1 MKWGNR
7 IVFIFLLL
15 ISGGGFYFSVRYGI
29 GSIAHPG
36 PGFFPLLSSLLMGL
50 FSLALLIVFH
60 SEGERLWF
68 ELKWQRVIYVSG
80 VMLFYGLSVEK
91 LGFLLS
97 NFIALVLLSY
107 TIERPRWYVAILLSS
122 AIASAFDIIFR
133 ALLGLPLPIGL
144 LRIL

>member
-1 MKWGNR
+1 LKWGNR
-7 IVFIFLLL
+7 IIFILLLL
-15 ISGGGFYFSVRYGI
+15 ISSGGFYFSVTYGV

-36 PGFFPLLSSLLMGL
+36 PGFFPLLSTLLVGL
-50 FSLALLIVFH
+50 FSLALLIVFR
-60 SEGERLWF
+60 SEGERLWS
-68 ELKWQRVIYVSG
+68 ELKWQRVIYVCG

-107 TIERPRWYVAILLSS
+107 TIERPRWYVAILLSF
-122 AIASAFDIIFR
+122 AIASAFDVFFR
-133 ALLGLPLPIGL
+133 ALLGLPVPIGF